1 MQRIYFDH
9 NATTP
14 LDPRVLVALHETL
27 SETFGNPSSI
37 HWHGQQARG
46 KIEDARGQVA
56 ALIGASA
63 SEIVLT
69 SCGTEADNAA
79 LRGAAAAAPS
89 GRRKILV
96 SAIEH
101 HAVLN
106 VARHLTRDGW
116 QVGLIRAG
124 SDGRIDL
131 DDLRAQLDRETALVS
146 VLLANNETGVLQP
159 AVEVARLA
167 HAQGALFHCDAIQAA
182 GRVPLEVS
190 VLDADLMALSAHKF
204 HGPKG
209 VGALYVR
216 RGTRIEPFLRG
227 GGQEKNRRAGT
238 ENVPGIV
245 ATGVAAEIARQLLD
259 TEPPRLAALRDRLDA
274 GLLSLPGAHRN
285 GSADRL
291 CNTTSISFDGI
302 EAESLVM
309 ALDLAGLSVSTGAA
323 CSAGAIE
330 PSHVLRAMGL
340 PPERVRGS
348 IRLSLG
354 RFSTE
359 GEVDLAAQLIGQ
371 AVEKRRGATRRP
383 N

>member
-1 MQRIYFDH
+1 VRRIYFDH

-14 LDPRVLVALHETL
+14 IDPRVLASLNDSL
-27 SETFGNPSSI
+27 SEDFGNPSSI

-46 KIEDARGQVA
+46 RVEEARGTVA

-63 SEIVLT
+63 SEIVFT

-79 LRGAAAAAPS
+79 IYGAAATAAS
-89 GRRKILV
+89 GRRKILA

-101 HAVLN
+101 RAVLN
-106 VARHLTRDGW
+106 PARSLVHHGW
-116 QVGLIRAG
+116 QLEVIRAG
-124 SDGRIDL
+124 SDGRVDL
-131 DDLRAQLDRETALVS
+131 DHLRAQLDAQTALVS
-146 VLLANNETGVLQP
+146 ILLANNETGVVQP
-159 AVEVARLA
+159 VAEVAQLA
-167 HAQGALFHCDAIQAA
+167 HGHGAVFHCDAIQAA
-182 GRVPLEVS
+182 GRLR
-190 VLDADLMALSAHKF
+190 LDVDELGADLVALSAHKF

-216 RGTRIEPFLRG
+216 RGTRLEPFLRG
-227 GGQEKNRRAGT
+227 GGQERNRRAGT

-245 ATGVAAEIARQLLD
+245 ATGVAAELARQLLD

-274 GLLSLPGAHRN
+274 SLLSLPGAHRN

-323 CSAGAIE
+323 CSAGAVE
-330 PSHVLRAMGL
+330 ASHVLRAMGL
-340 PPERVRGS
+340 ALERVRGS

-359 GEVDLAAQLIGQ
+359 EEVDLAAGLIGE
-371 AVEKRRGATRRP
+371 AVQKRRGVTRRAK
-383 N
+383 

>member
-1 MQRIYFDH
+1 MQRIYFDC

-14 LDPRVLVALHETL
+14 LDPLVTASLNDTL
-27 SETFGNPSSI
+27 SNHFGNPSSI

-46 KIEDARGQVA
+46 RIEDARRQVA
-56 ALIGASA
+56 TLVGASPT
-63 SEIVLT
+63 EIVFT

-79 LRGAAAAAPS
+79 LRGVAAAAPAD
-89 GRRKILV
+89 RRKILV
-96 SAIEH
+96 SSIEH

-106 VARHLTRDGW
+106 VAQALAREGW
-116 QVGLIRAG
+116 QLGVIHAG
-124 SDGRIDL
+124 SAGRIDL
-131 DDLRAQLDRETALVS
+131 DDLRAQLDAQTALVA

-159 AVEVARLA
+159 VAAAARLA
-167 HAQGALFHCDAIQAA
+167 HAHGALFHCDAIQAA
-182 GRVPLEVS
+182 GRLPLDVNE
-190 VLDADLMALSAHKF
+190 LGADLVALSAHKF

-216 RGTRIEPFLRG
+216 RGTRLEPFLRG

-245 ATGVAAEIARQLLD
+245 AAGVAADLARQLLG
-259 TEPPRLAALRDRLDA
+259 TEPPRLTALRDRLDER
-274 GLLSLPGAHRN
+274 LLALPGAHRN
-285 GSADRL
+285 GCADRL
-291 CNTTSISFDGI
+291 CNTTSLSFEGI

-323 CSAGAIE
+323 CSAGTVE

-340 PPERVRGS
+340 SPERVRSS
-348 IRLSLG
+348 IRVSLG

-359 GEVDLAAQLIGQ
+359 EEVDRAAELIGA
-371 AVEKRRGATRRP
+371 AVHKRRGVTRRP
-383 N
+383 K